1 MSEQI
6 LSQEEIDALLSAM
19 SKGEVD
25 LEQDHKK
32 RAPEIKSY
40 DLTAQSVMLRNQFC
54 ALEEVNEKFA
64 VQLHKVLT
72 DFLQRAINVE
82 MISSEIIKFG
92 DFMKAFSTP
101 TSFNFFSMDPLI
113 GSALL
118 AIEPDLVFSLVD
130 CMFGGDGKP
139 LNQNRDFT
147 PIERRMCSRFVN
159 VVLQEMDKSW
169 QVVYPISSVLKKIE
183 TKTEFI
189 HLVEP
194 DELVLIQAF
203 AINGDEFSG
212 TIHFCISY
220 LMLEPIKEKLSVRY
234 LREKDEDDA
243 WNAQLRHLLRD
254 TFVTVSARLG
264 HSAITVR
271 DLLNLKANDVLKL
284 GNGPPDPI
292 TLNVEQVPKFQAF
305 PGIVKGNRAVEITTL
320 IQ

>member
-25 LEQDHKK
+25 LEQDPRK
-32 RAPEIKSY
+32 AEPEIKSY
-40 DLTAQSVMLRNQFC
+40 DLTAQSVMLRNQFY
-54 ALEEVNEKFA
+54 ALEEVNQKFA
-64 VQLHKVLT
+64 AQLQVILT
-72 DFLQRAINVE
+72 EFLQRSIGVE
-82 MISSEIIKFG
+82 MISSEMIKFG

-113 GSALL
+113 GSAML

-139 LNQNRDFT
+139 LNQDRDFT
-147 PIERRMCSRFVN
+147 PIERRMSGRFVDI
-159 VVLQEMDKSW
+159 VLQEMDKSW
-169 QVVYPISSVLKKIE
+169 QVVYPISSTLKKIE

-194 DELVLIQAF
+194 EELVLILAF
-203 AINGDEFSG
+203 AINGEEFAG

-220 LMLEPIKEKLSVRY
+220 LMLEPIKEKLSTRY
-234 LREKDEDDA
+234 LREKDQDDV

-254 TFVTVSARLG
+254 TLVTVSARLG

-271 DLLNLKANDVLKL
+271 DLLNLKSDDVLKL
-284 GNGPPDPI
+284 GNGPTDPI
-292 TLNVEQVPKFQAF
+292 TLNVELIPKFQAF